1 MPNVSH
7 IPLSATNPGFENTPS
22 PKPGDKKEPQSVNLF
37 TKAID
42 LVKDGD
48 LSAKDLETLTQ
59 IAHSDGDLEAS
70 EGLLLDSLGY
80 SKLLED
86 VNDSEES
93 FVDQVNTARQQA
105 DFDPNTFA
113 ISTHGILSVPGASLP
128 DGKKSDVVLRFSNE
142 RINGGPRTTQTCNQT
157 DQGTSARENLQ
168 RLILNSPSQGNMPNP
183 EAVVAWGKTDKFDLN
198 AVREFMQSR
207 HFTPTE
213 QAQFTQTYLQGY
225 YDHTGL
231 GADFGGVTDIQQQL
245 PHLPVDGGGRKFI
258 DCEGFSAITQTL
270 FPDTQSYV
278 VHNSGGEPDPSAP
291 RNHQVSVMRIGDQR
305 FVQNND
311 VIQEITA
318 AQIPPGSSLS
328 ALSDKQ
334 LIESFVNKD
343 NQHPLSRPALD
354 PTAMTDG
361 SEVYDV
367 GEVVILKGIEYRKAD
382 GEEEFFGSKAVQIR
396 EKIDDFNL
404 RVDNPRGD
412 RFILRFDPA
421 NNTKYLLPDPL
432 PATP

>member
-1 MPNVSH
+1 MPNVSS
-7 IPLSATNPGFENTPS
+7 IPLRATTPGFENTPT
-22 PKPGDKKEPQSVNLF
+22 PKPGDKKAPVSVNLM
-37 TKAID
+37 TTAID

-48 LSAKDLETLTQ
+48 LSTQDLEHLTQ

-70 EGLLLDSLGY
+70 EGLLLDSLNY

-86 VNDSEES
+86 VNDSEAS

-105 DFDPNTFA
+105 DFNPNTFE
-113 ISTHGILSVPGASLP
+113 ISTHGILSVPGAPLP
-128 DGKKSDVVLRFSNE
+128 DGKKSDVVLRLSNE

-157 DQGTSARENLQ
+157 DQGASAREHLQ
-168 RLILNSPSQGNMPNP
+168 RLILNSPSQGNTPNP
-183 EAVVAWGKTDKFDLN
+183 EAVVAWGKTDKFNLT
-198 AVREFMQSR
+198 AVRDFMQSR
-207 HFTPTE
+207 HFSPAE
-213 QAQFTQTYLQGY
+213 QAEFTQTYLQGY

-231 GADFGGVTDIQQQL
+231 GADFGGITDIQQQL
-245 PHLPVDGGGRKFI
+245 SHLPVDGGGRKFI
-258 DCEGFSAITQTL
+258 DCEGFSAITQML
-270 FPDTQSYV
+270 FPGTQSYV
-278 VHNSGGEPDPSAP
+278 VHNSGGEADPSAP

-318 AQIPPGSSLS
+318 AQIPPGSTLTT
-328 ALSDKQ
+328 LSDEK

-343 NQHPLSRPALD
+343 QQHPLSRPALD
-354 PTAMTDG
+354 STPMADG

-404 RVDNPRGD
+404 RVDNPRGE

-421 NNTKYLLPDPL
+421 RNSRFLLPDPL